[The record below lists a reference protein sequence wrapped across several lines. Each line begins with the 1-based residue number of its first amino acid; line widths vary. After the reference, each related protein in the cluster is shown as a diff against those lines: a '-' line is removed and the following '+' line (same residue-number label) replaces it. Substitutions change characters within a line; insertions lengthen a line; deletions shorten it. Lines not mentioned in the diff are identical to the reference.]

1 MKDNSVILFSENKEN
16 LKPLINLLAQNFDV
30 YTCLYSSP
38 ESWSEVDLHSGKN
51 VLFVLDK
58 FPEEKDVIW
67 IISKLVEDGVFMNV
81 PILFTCFDS
90 MYDFENMGYSA
101 FAYDVLPYPFD
112 YDIADRRLTNIL
124 EIRQLKA
131 QITNLTQ
138 IHTKRILNQANK
150 LKEQNNKMQT
160 MNFDLVELLVA
171 AIESRDLESGQHIK
185 RIRYFTK
192 ALTEA
197 VMELCPEYG
206 ITREIADHI
215 YYASSV
221 HDIGKIA
228 IPDAIMLKPERLT
241 AEEFEIMKTHTTRGA
256 ELLGMLDDISDNNL
270 YFKYCQDICLSHHE
284 RWDGNGYPRGLKGD
298 EIPISAQIVS
308 IADCY
313 DALTSHRP
321 YKSALSHEDAVE
333 LIVTGACGE
342 FSPQLLRCFERVL
355 TDFARIEEELKSY
368 PTPELIANASVSVK
382 NSENVTGNSVTQT
395 NEKSSFYGCEND
407 ILESYDIIFEADLS
421 SNLFSIVRGD
431 WLKFFPYVPKNYVEF
446 INQCSKICHPADLT
460 RFNSKVN
467 LEAFKELAKSGRK
480 KTRIE
485 FRAIKDRVE
494 YLTVGFV
501 VFKVDDDNN
510 LLSLNGAFSIYQD
523 DEILGDIKRG
533 FGVTDGLTGLSLPK
547 QFEHDVDAYINE
559 RPGAK
564 NLMIYIDIDDM
575 SMCNNIFGYEYG
587 NALIK
592 DFASKLR
599 GIKSKDKFICKGAS
613 DKFIL
618 FIKDI
623 DKQSE
628 VVVLVEKIHQLL
640 RKPYHTAT
648 ETGVFTAT
656 MGIARYPNDGSNYR
670 ELIVAAEYASKSA
683 KINTKNAYA
692 FYNNGMKHLASYS
705 VDNEDINLSSDD
717 NYEPKFVPVVNAK
730 TGELVCYDCVPFY
743 SFEDSISVTSEVYY
757 ELNKNASTRKNLSVL
772 SIKSVLLTGIALKKT
787 FGKVPPLS
795 VYTMLLPDDMPSLI
809 QELGNFVKE
818 NDCSGLDVCI
828 IFPQEFLDNITI
840 RRLRTFADYIKDL
853 GFTMGL
859 YLIGTKYIHNNC
871 YTPDIFDRYILTS
884 EYVERTIATGS
895 SERHISY
902 AAETLNNLKHF
913 VKDITIPT
921 KVEDFEIEMLFNA
934 GSEEF
939 SSTEAPIFGSNSLFE
954 DYMKRQNKF
963 QKGSVPRK
971 DKVCEVDKD
980 MLYYDLA
987 KSPCAVLT
995 FDIKKN
1001 LLYMSPNANDVFGF
1015 DVIEQMNKQK
1025 KLEVL
1030 SFVHPED
1037 SQKVFNALVN
1047 SRINL
1052 SLTNTSVRIATS
1064 ADKSKYR
1071 NFSVNFLAV
1080 IDEGGTPIRYQ
1091 CFIHRISD

>member
-1 MKDNSVILFSENKEN
+1 MKDNSVIIFTEDREELN
-16 LKPLINLLAQNFDV
+16 PLINLLEQNHEV
-30 YTCLYSSP
+30 LVCSYSSS
-38 ESWSEVDLHSGKN
+38 ESWSNVDLYSGKN
-51 VLFVLDK
+51 VLFIFDK
-58 FPEEKDVIW
+58 FPEDKELVW
-67 IISKLVEDGVFMNV
+67 VVSKLAEDSVFLTV
-81 PILFTCFDS
+81 PILFTCFDA
-90 MYDFENMGYSA
+90 MYDFENWGYSA

-112 YDIADRRLTNIL
+112 YDIAQKRLENIS

-150 LKEQNNKMQT
+150 LKEQNVKMQT

-206 ITREIADHI
+206 ITREQADHI

-228 IPDAIMLKPERLT
+228 IPDAIMLKPGRLT
-241 AEEFEIMKTHTTRGA
+241 ADEFEVMKTHTIRGA
-256 ELLGMLDDISDNNL
+256 ELLGMLDDISDNNM
-270 YFKYCQDICLSHHE
+270 YFKYCQDICYSHHE
-284 RWDGNGYPRGLKGD
+284 RWDGKGYPRGLKGD

-321 YKSALSHEDAVE
+321 YKAALSHEEAVE

-355 TDFARIEEELKSY
+355 SEFAKIEGELKSL
-368 PTPELIANASVSVK
+368 PSAESTVTENRIDPGIEDKNITLNA
-382 NSENVTGNSVTQT
+382 
-395 NEKSSFYGCEND
+395 CEND
-407 ILESYDIIFEADLS
+407 ILEAYDIIFEADLKN
-421 SNLFSIVRGD
+421 NLFSIIRGD
-431 WLKFFPYVPKNYVEF
+431 WLRYFPYVPKNYVEF
-446 INQCSKICHPADLT
+446 VSQCSKICHPADVT
-460 RFNSKVN
+460 RLNAKVN
-467 LEAFKELAKSGRK
+467 LDAFQELAKSGRK

-485 FRAIKDRVE
+485 FRAVKDRVE

-501 VFKVDDDNN
+501 VFKVDEEDN
-510 LLSLNGAFSIYQD
+510 LIGLNGAFSIYQD

-547 QFEHDVDAYINE
+547 QFEHDVDSYLRE
-559 RPGAK
+559 RPGTK

-592 DFASKLR
+592 DFAAKLR
-599 GIKSKDKFICKGAS
+599 GIKSKDKFICKAAS
-613 DKFIL
+613 DKFCL

-628 VVVLVEKIHQLL
+628 VVVLVEKIHNLL

-648 ETGVFTAT
+648 ENGVFTAT
-656 MGIARYPNDGSNYR
+656 MGIARYPNDGSNYK
-670 ELIVAAEYASKSA
+670 ELVVSAEYASKSA
-683 KINTKNAYA
+683 KANSKNAYA
-692 FYNNGMKHLASYS
+692 FYNNGMKHLATYS
-705 VDNEDINLSSDD
+705 MDD
-717 NYEPKFVPVVNAK
+717 DSIPYERKNDDYEPKFVPVTNVI
-730 TGELVCYDCVPFY
+730 TGELVCYDFVPFS
-743 SFEDSISVTSEVYY
+743 SFDDEISTTSEVYY
-757 ELNKNASTRKNLSVL
+757 ELNKNSSTRKNLSML
-772 SIKSVLLTGIALKKT
+772 SIKTLLLYGISLKKK
-787 FGKVPPLS
+787 GEKVPPMS

-828 IFPQEFLDNITI
+828 VFPQDFLEHINI

-859 YLIGTKYIHNNC
+859 YLIGTNYIHNNC
-871 YTPDIFDRYILTS
+871 YNEGIFDRYILTS
-884 EYVERTIATGS
+884 EYIERTLATGS
-895 SERHISY
+895 SEKHINY
-902 AAETLNNLKHF
+902 AAATLNNLKHF

-921 KVEDFEIEMLFNA
+921 KVEDFEIEMMLNS
-934 GSEEF
+934 GSEPF
-939 SSTEAPIFGSNSLFE
+939 SCSQKPIRGTKAMLKDFNERNNQFKKGDLP
-954 DYMKRQNKF
+954 
-963 QKGSVPRK
+963 QKPR
-971 DKVCEVDKD
+971 VSEVDRE
-980 MLYYDLA
+980 MLYYDLS
-987 KSPCAVLT
+987 KGPCVVIT
-995 FDIKKN
+995 FDIKRDK
-1001 LLYMSPNANDVFGF
+1001 LSMSPNANEVFGF
-1015 DVIEQMNKQK
+1015 DVVGYFNKQEK
-1025 KLEVL
+1025 VEVL
-1030 SFVHPED
+1030 SFIHPED
-1037 SQKVFNALVN
+1037 SQKVFNALVS

-1052 SLTNTSVRIATS
+1052 TLTHTDVRISTS
-1064 ADKSKYR
+1064 ADRKKYR
-1071 NFSVNFLAV
+1071 RFSVNFLAV
-1080 IDEGGTPIRYQ
+1080 VDEGGTPVRYQ
-1091 CFIHRISD
+1091 CFLHRLLD